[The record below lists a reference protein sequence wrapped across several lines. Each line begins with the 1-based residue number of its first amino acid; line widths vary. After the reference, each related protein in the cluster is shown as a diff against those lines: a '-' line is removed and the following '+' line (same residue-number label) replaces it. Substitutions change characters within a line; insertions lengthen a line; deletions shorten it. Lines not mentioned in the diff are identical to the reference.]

1 MFPNPIHLTGSTA
14 FQPVIQAMAAQLN
27 TRTNKITLIY
37 QGSGSCPGASSVVG
51 QTALTG
57 TALYFP
63 TATTTANCSLDAVV
77 PSPKA
82 DVGISDVFYETC
94 GVGARPTAV
103 GDFPGPAQA
112 MLFVV
117 PSQATN
123 APTTITAEEAQN
135 VWGCGA
141 RGMISPWTVET
152 AIQQRNSGSGTQNVV
167 ARAINVL
174 ASSFH
179 GTMNAGGGN
188 VIATLTQT
196 GTPSIVIANL
206 NTAVGFLAAD
216 AYDANRSTLKSMAFR
231 GLEQTQAYY
240 ADSSATTF
248 DKRNVRDG
256 RLCRLGLGA
265 LPRPRRF
272 DRGAIGSRRT
282 CSVSWPATSLA
293 TDGTWAAASAT
304 PAACRARPWWARSS
318 TATPLSP
325 IVAGMPA
332 PAAPMVAPGQR
343 VSLEASWS
351 ADAVETFAVY
361 DIRNVAL
368 SPQREAMRVSWFA
381 TAGAFEHDVSGRA
394 ADDPALTADNEWVAP
409 ATAVTA
415 HLWLTRQLPSC
426 RVTRCLFVPVF
437 LRNHD
442 LVT

>member
-1 MFPNPIHLTGSTA
+1 MKARLTGALLGVGALGLLVAPNAAFAQDAGATPSCGDATMFPNPIYLTGSTA

-27 TRTNKITLIY
+27 NRTTKITLIY
-37 QGSGSCPGASSVVG
+37 LGSGSCAGASAVAA

-57 TALYFP
+57 NALYFP
-63 TATTTANCSLDAVV
+63 NATTTANCSLDAT
-77 PSPKA
+77 SPKA

-94 GVGARPTAV
+94 GVGTRPAGV

-141 RGMISPWTVET
+141 RGMVSPWTVET

-188 VIATLTQT
+188 MIATLTQT
-196 GTPSIVIANL
+196 GTPSIVIADL

-216 AYDANRSTLKSMAFR
+216 AYDANRSTLKSLAFR

-256 RLCRLGLGA
+256 HY
-265 LPRPRRF
+265 
-272 DRGAIGSRRT
+272 
-282 CSVSWPATSLA
+282 VSWGYEHFLARVDSSGVPSPQAQTFINWVQGISPTDPAFAPNFDPVQLMSGAHVIPTCAMKVQRKS
-293 TDGTWAAASAT
+293 DGGF
-304 PAACRARPWWARSS
+304 
-318 TATPLSP
+318 LSP
-325 IVAGMPA
+325 YTP
-332 PAAPMVAPGQR
+332 
-343 VSLEASWS
+343 S
-351 ADAVETFAVY
+351 AEPC
-361 DIRNVAL
+361 N
-368 SPQREAMRVSWFA
+368 
-381 TAGAFEHDVSGRA
+381 
-394 ADDPALTADNEWVAP
+394 
-409 ATAVTA
+409 
-415 HLWLTRQLPSC
+415 
-426 RVTRCLFVPVF
+426 CLFEATVNGGTPPAG
-437 LRNHD
+437 LDCATCTDSTTCNAGKQCHHGYCE
-442 LVT
+442 